1 MLICSNEILFTCF
14 FFGILNEFWFKSFG
28 YNDRSSPVYIEYYP
42 EILHHLIENATLLHI
57 TSLKFTLCCDIRVAC
72 FHFDKRK
79 KNFARLYVLKSQM
92 EFFFSNLVYVCVWS
106 HSHVCV
112 RFRFVISTNINHFFS
127 FAAVWH
133 IIVKI
138 QRSKKNILLHGKRIA
153 RMKTGRASDR

>member
-1 MLICSNEILFTCF
+1 MVLRQVEKNRKGMLICSNEILFTCF

-92 EFFFSNLVYVCVWS
+92 EFFFRTWFMFASGRILM
-106 HSHVCV
+106 
-112 RFRFVISTNINHFFS
+112 FAFVFVS
-127 FAAVWH
+127 
-133 IIVKI
+133 
-138 QRSKKNILLHGKRIA
+138 
-153 RMKTGRASDR
+153 